1 MNNTYCKVSLYKLS
15 DDYIAAYGERPQQ
28 VFVRSF
34 MILDTDSF
42 IISIK
47 KIFPNV
53 KGHVYNDRDIV
64 KISYD
69 LGGCNQI
76 IVEDVLFDK
85 NENVINRIEE
95 IYKK

>member
-15 DDYIAAYGERPQQ
+15 EDYTAAYGERPTQ
-28 VFVRSF
+28 VHVRSF

-42 IISIK
+42 ITSIK

-53 KGHVYNDRDIV
+53 KGQVYNDRDVV
-64 KISYD
+64 KIVYD

-85 NENVINRIEE
+85 IENVMNRIEE
-95 IYKK
+95 IYKR